1 MRRSPARP
9 DGLAPVRA
17 DDHGTHVSWTDE
29 RGTHLLHTAVYEAT
43 TPALRSERLAPPSL
57 GPGRLLRW
65 IGLLAFLCLGGLAL
79 PWQQSVRGTGTV
91 TALRPADRPQQVP
104 APIGGR
110 IAEWHVAEGQFVE
123 RGAPLVRVEEVDDA
137 YLDPLALQRLRE
149 QLAAKV
155 GAVDAKRA
163 KVDAL
168 GAQIAA
174 LAQGLVVAR
183 DQARN
188 TVAQREA
195 ALRAAVA
202 DSAVAAD
209 QLARRERLHA
219 DGLVSLNDLQGARLR
234 EQQATA
240 KAAEAR
246 NALANARL
254 ALDVLAADYAD
265 KLAKARADRA
275 ATLAEVS
282 EGDGEAARLRG
293 SVATLEAR
301 ADRYVVEAPQ
311 AGYVVHAVR
320 AGVGEQL
327 KQGDPVVT
335 IMPDEPG
342 QAVALQVPA
351 TDVPLLAAGRKV
363 RLQFDGWPA
372 VQFSGWPSVAVGTF
386 GGEIVVVD
394 QVSGTD
400 GRYRVL
406 VRPDPADEPWPREL
420 RQGSGVLGWAMLDE
434 VTLAEELWRRLN
446 GFPPAMRQPPADAA
460 TGKTVATGAAGSPAP

>member
-1 MRRSPARP
+1 MRDRPARTDALVP
-9 DGLAPVRA
+9 RPA
-17 DDHGTHVSWTDE
+17 DE
-29 RGTHLLHTAVYEAT
+29 RGTHLLQTSLYEVAA
-43 TPALRSERLAPPSL
+43 PPLRSERLAPPSP

-65 IGLLAFLCLGGLAL
+65 IGVIALLALGSLAL

-104 APIGGR
+104 AAIGGR
-110 IAEWHVAEGQFVE
+110 IMEWYVAEGEYVE
-123 RGAPLVRVEEVDDA
+123 RGTPLVRVEEVADA
-137 YLDPLALQRLRE
+137 YLDPEALLRLRE
-149 QLAAKV
+149 QLAAKTA
-155 GAVDAKRA
+155 AVAAKRDKA
-163 KVDAL
+163 
-168 GAQIAA
+168 AA
-174 LAQGLVVAR
+174 LAAQLAALEQGLGLAR

-188 TVAQREA
+188 TVEQRAAAAEA
-195 ALRAAVA
+195 AAV

-209 QLARRERLHA
+209 QLARREGLHA

-234 EQQATA
+234 VQQAAA
-240 KAAEAR
+240 KAVEAR

-254 ALDVLAADYAD
+254 ALGALGADYAD

-282 EGDGEAARLRG
+282 EGEGDAARLRG
-293 SVATLEAR
+293 SVATVEAR
-301 ADRYVVEAPQ
+301 AELHTIAAPQ
-311 AGYVVHAVR
+311 SGWVVQAVR

-335 IMPDEPG
+335 IMPGDPR
-342 QAVALQVPA
+342 QAVALQVTA
-351 TDVPLLAAGRKV
+351 TDVPLLAPGRKV

-394 QVSGTD
+394 QVSGAD

-420 RQGSGVLGWAMLDE
+420 RQGSGVIGWAMLDE
-434 VTLAEELWRRLN
+434 VRLATELWRRLN
-446 GFPPAMRQPPADAA
+446 GFPPAMQQPP
-460 TGKTVATGAAGSPAP
+460 GAAAPGKAVAGVKGG